1 MSDQNQHQL
10 ATQLRINLKQFTG
23 DIERYRHSFFPKLI
37 YTPGIQYLAETA
49 GAYWL
54 IDVVASHLNS
64 SVFKRAVQQDHRVLD
79 LHFWNLTVSDDSSGL
94 VTARV
99 DSDEDAFIKQK
110 IPFTDFPLK
119 SIDLWVSYDGQFFT
133 LYLPSE
139 H

>member
-1 MSDQNQHQL
+1 MSNQNQFI
-10 ATQLRINLKQFTG
+10 TQLKTNLKQFTG
-23 DIERYRHSFFPKLI
+23 DIGRYQHSFYPQLV

-54 IDVVASHLNS
+54 IDVIASHLNS
-64 SVFKRAVQQDHRVLD
+64 SAFQRVVQQDRRILD

-99 DSDEDAFIKQK
+99 DSGEEASIKQR

-119 SIDLWVSYDGQFFT
+119 SIDLWVAFDGRSLT